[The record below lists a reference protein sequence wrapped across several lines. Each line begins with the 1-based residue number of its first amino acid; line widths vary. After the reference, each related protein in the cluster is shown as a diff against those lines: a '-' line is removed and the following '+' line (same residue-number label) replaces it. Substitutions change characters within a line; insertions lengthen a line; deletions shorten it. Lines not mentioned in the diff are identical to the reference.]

1 MENIFNHSQLEQILL
16 IAARLP
22 TMGINYVAQETGI
35 NLNSLYAWSSG
46 RQHISAKNADVMVNW
61 LRDCRPD
68 ALDAAIILYQRGGQ
82 ND

>member
-46 RQHISAKNADVMVNW
+46 R
-61 LRDCRPD
+61 
-68 ALDAAIILYQRGGQ
+68 
-82 ND
+82 